1 MKINDFFGELLS
13 LDADKYNELSEKIQY
28 ILETKPLLTSKDIY
42 LLVEK
47 INSYYSYK
55 KRHKEKVDNSYFEKI
70 LDIYDNSL
78 NEKDRFDI
86 LLNINNK
93 ESFLKYAKKHY
104 NFFKSKFNETVF
116 VDPSSIVEL
125 DTLEDVDEDFNYH
138 FKGNNYKLKLAFFD
152 GNTIFLIY
160 QLFREDIKFL
170 VDNKIVKYY
179 YKYLPYMNFKQLI
192 KTFINTL
199 KQDSTQ
205 NKVEIFWEVLN
216 KSKFKN
222 EWDSQYIYKLINNRE
237 ILEKLIKSLKKH
249 YILKSLNNTVS
260 SGFNEIFRTK
270 VKEYDICDNAPKD
283 LFSLSY
289 INSLNRLEELSST
302 ERKNSSLY
310 LKCFQIF
317 LKEFLI
323 NYKDEIS
330 KEEINILDAL
340 FQRVINHKNI
350 FEILSINNKKSL
362 YHYHKTGKFNL
373 NINIHFELIKNYNAK
388 QYLDLN
394 SLYNKKQSQK
404 TNVVDC
410 NNDNLTIIVSLN
422 MLGYD
427 LTKKIINKD
436 FTKLVDIANSLNA
449 KPTDYVEKIKPLLL
463 DIIDIV
469 STKEEYTINAFIVC
483 FNLLYKQKNTKIKL
497 TRIKNMVDSIA
508 YALLPNNYNIENS
521 LEKLNYIHKGVP
533 LNEKIE
539 GIKLYDSYRFRL
551 YSSIPDIKGKVDNC
565 EYKTVDM
572 HSEEI
577 ISNGIEKY
585 LVKDKLISSCLTP
598 AGKASSCLRHG
609 ALNPHGR
616 FFKVTYQDKI
626 VAYSWVWRCGEVLC
640 FDNIEVTD
648 NSYKLDN
655 PEYMIYTAYKNA
667 ADAIRK
673 ITNEKEDSGIKL
685 VIIGRNDIDVS
696 NQFIDELERVNDYT
710 ENLFKPNSEDNLY
723 LKDSSKKQLIL
734 SGKYKDDLK
743 TDDVEPIYKY
753 KRKEIKR
760 FRDYDKDYLRKKI
773 NSIYFDYCLENNN
786 KYEKITTNYLDGYI
800 NEDWF
805 VGYKED
811 NTYDF
816 YHRGNDD
823 RLFKEIEPYIE
834 KDLIMTP
841 RPTLIKTDKE
851 KIDILLNI
859 KNFQFNT
866 EKITTYLQSIKRKQF
881 ALKEKYYIH
890 NPKSLETFSKILN
903 DNAITSA
910 EYGKH
915 DGGTGC
921 NGKNFISVA
930 KVNSQVYNYY
940 AGSRT
945 FILTDN
951 ICVFGT
957 PEFKYPKITDEFL
970 NSKYPL
976 RNSGHQGEL
985 HVLDKINLDKSI
997 GIFVSQNRIDELVQI
1012 VYLQELFQ
1020 NGIPIILFEDN
1031 TYVDKDVIKKY
1042 SKVLK

>member
-28 ILETKPLLTSKDIY
+28 ILETKPLLSSKDIY
-42 LLVEK
+42 LLVDR
-47 INSYYSYK
+47 INSYYFYK
-55 KRHKEKVDNSYFEKI
+55 KRQEEKVDNSYFEKI

-859 KNFQFNT
+859 KNFQF
-866 EKITTYLQSIKRKQF
+866 K
-881 ALKEKYYIH
+881 
-890 NPKSLETFSKILN
+890 
-903 DNAITSA
+903 
-910 EYGKH
+910 
-915 DGGTGC
+915 
-921 NGKNFISVA
+921 
-930 KVNSQVYNYY
+930 
-940 AGSRT
+940 
-945 FILTDN
+945 
-951 ICVFGT
+951 
-957 PEFKYPKITDEFL
+957 
-970 NSKYPL
+970 
-976 RNSGHQGEL
+976 
-985 HVLDKINLDKSI
+985 
-997 GIFVSQNRIDELVQI
+997 GIFKNKSYNL
-1012 VYLQELFQ
+1012 
-1020 NGIPIILFEDN
+1020 
-1031 TYVDKDVIKKY
+1031 TK
-1042 SKVLK
+1042 

>member
-1 MKINDFFGELLS
+1 MGKSNFSEWLL
-13 LDADKYNELSEKIQY
+13 LEEKKYNELPNEIQH
-28 ILETKPLLTSKDIY
+28 ILETKPILTSEDIY
-42 LLVEK
+42 ALVTR

-55 KRHKEKVDNSYFEKI
+55 RIYKEKVDNSYFEKI

-78 NEKDRFDI
+78 IEEDRFEV
-86 LLNINNK
+86 LLLISNQEYFI
-93 ESFLKYAKKHY
+93 KYAKKHY
-104 NFFKSKFNETVF
+104 NFFKKKFKETVF
-116 VDPSSIVEL
+116 VDPYDIYDP
-125 DTLEDVDEDFNYH
+125 DTIEDVEYDFNYH
-138 FKGNNYKLKLAFFD
+138 FKENNYKLKLCLFSE
-152 GNTIFLIY
+152 TMIYPIYKLFLD
-160 QLFREDIKFL
+160 DIKFL
-170 VDNKIVKYY
+170 NGYNFRKYDNK
-179 YKYLPYMNFKQLI
+179 YLSYMKFDELI
-192 KTFINTL
+192 EIFSDAINKGITKHEIYTFI
-199 KQDSTQ
+199 
-205 NKVEIFWEVLN
+205 
-216 KSKFKN
+216 
-222 EWDSQYIYKLINNRE
+222 Y
-237 ILEKLIKSLKKH
+237 ILEKEKYIEDWLSQDIRVLANKIDKKILAKMLSFLKCNINFFNNIKYFELYRKKIKEYNIKSNS
-249 YILKSLNNTVS
+249 IE
-260 SGFNEIFRTK
+260 EI
-270 VKEYDICDNAPKD
+270 
-283 LFSLSY
+283 FSLSY
-289 INSLNRLEELSST
+289 IDSLNKLEVLSSY
-302 ERKNSSLY
+302 ERKNSHLY

-317 LKEFLI
+317 LREFLS
-323 NYKDEIS
+323 NYRDEITI
-330 KEEINILDAL
+330 EEIKIIESL

-350 FEILSINNKKSL
+350 FEILKIDNKKTL
-362 YHYHKTGKFNL
+362 YHYYKTGNFNL
-373 NINIHFELIKNYNAK
+373 NIEASFELVKNYNAK
-388 QYLDLN
+388 QYLELN
-394 SLYNKKQSQK
+394 SLYNEKCNQSTEK
-404 TNVVDC
+404 LHIDKDC
-410 NNDNLTIIVSLN
+410 PMIIIALKL
-422 MLGYD
+422 LGYD

-436 FTKLVDIANSLNA
+436 FTKLTDIVPALNE
-449 KPTDYVEKIKPLLL
+449 KSNDYIKKIKPLLL

-469 STKEEYTINAFIVC
+469 STKEEYTINTFFVC
-483 FNLLYKQKNTKIKL
+483 FNLLYNQKNTKIKL
-497 TRIKNMVDSIA
+497 TKIKNMVDSIA
-508 YALLPNNYNIENS
+508 YALLPNNYNIENN

-551 YSSIPDIKGKVDNC
+551 YSSIPDIKGKIDNC
-565 EYKTVDM
+565 EYQMVDM

-598 AGKASSCLRHG
+598 AGKASSCLNHG
-609 ALNPHGR
+609 AINPHGR

-626 VAYSWVWRCGEVLC
+626 VAYSWVWRQGEVLC
-640 FDNIEVTD
+640 FDNIEVTE
-648 NSYKLDN
+648 NSYKLEN
-655 PEYMIYTAYKNA
+655 PEYIIYTAYKNA

-673 ITNEKEDSGIKL
+673 VTNEKENSGIKL

-696 NQFIDELERVNDYT
+696 NQFIDKLERVNDYT

-723 LKDSSKKQLIL
+723 LEDSSKKQLIL
-734 SGKYKDDLK
+734 SGKYSDDLK

-753 KRKEIKR
+753 RRKEVKR
-760 FRDYDKDYLRKKI
+760 FSDIDKEDLRKKI

-866 EKITTYLQSIKRKQF
+866 EKITIYLQSIKRKQF

-890 NPKSLETFSKILN
+890 NPRSLETFSKILN

-940 AGSRT
+940 ASSKT

-970 NSKYPL
+970 NSKYPI
-976 RNSGHQGEL
+976 RNTGHQGEL
-985 HVLDKINLDKSI
+985 HVLDKINLDKAI

-1020 NGIPIILFEDN
+1020 NEIPLIQFEDN
-1031 TYVDKDVIKKY
+1031 TYIDKDVIKKY